1 MPPCQQAQP
10 LTRRTLLIT
19 SRSLGCPA
27 RAGQRV
33 KGRGQ
38 DSESKQQRNQSR
50 AEHEVT
56 ELELKCGEQRGSW
69 PPIGLALGYN
79 ANALARKEQM
89 GLEEAG
95 EGERPSW
102 TLSGSKGK
110 APRKED
116 RDRHTYQAVS

>member
-10 LTRRTLLIT
+10 LTRRKLLIT

-56 ELELKCGEQRGSW
+56 VLELKGREQRGPW
-69 PPIGLALGYN
+69 PFTGLAFGCN
-79 ANALARKEQM
+79 ANTLAR
-89 GLEEAG
+89 GSRWGWRRLEKVRDQAG
-95 EGERPSW
+95 
-102 TLSGSKGK
+102 
-110 APRKED
+110 
-116 RDRHTYQAVS
+116 H